1 MFYLNSAKI
10 HDLWSDQKSAKIFDI
25 KRSKSGHPKMQPPI
39 MLCLKAKGVHTA
51 PPGNPYNLI
60 KCLNYIKLSVKK
72 MNKHIKK
79 KMKEKK
85 KEFDYYIYID
95 YSENLIGYSI
105 IESSKIREL
114 LPKISKLKH
123 YKEVKY
129 KREYHRSITR
139 IFEKNNLLNYFIK
152 TKIREIQQNIEIF
165 MDVGEFI
172 KLHLNCLIFVSVDNK
187 QYSNFEKFV
196 KIINGENIKV
206 KKESELREFSPEY
219 KISLVLDNL
228 LNIER
233 IKNDK
238 NRHN

>member
-1 MFYLNSAKI
+1 
-10 HDLWSDQKSAKIFDI
+10 
-25 KRSKSGHPKMQPPI
+25 
-39 MLCLKAKGVHTA
+39 
-51 PPGNPYNLI
+51 
-60 KCLNYIKLSVKK
+60 
-72 MNKHIKK
+72 
-79 KMKEKK
+79 MKEKK
-85 KEFDYYIYID
+85 KEFDYYICID

-105 IESSKIREL
+105 IEKSKIRGL
-114 LPKISKLKH
+114 LLKISKLKH

-129 KREYHRSITR
+129 KREYHKSITR
-139 IFEKNNLLNYFIK
+139 IFERDNLLKYFIK
-152 TKIREIQQNIEIF
+152 TKIRETKYNIEIF

-172 KLHLNCLIFVSVDNK
+172 KLHSNCLIFVSVDNK

-196 KIINGENIKV
+196 EIINGENIKV
-206 KKESELREFSPEY
+206 KKESELKEFSPEY